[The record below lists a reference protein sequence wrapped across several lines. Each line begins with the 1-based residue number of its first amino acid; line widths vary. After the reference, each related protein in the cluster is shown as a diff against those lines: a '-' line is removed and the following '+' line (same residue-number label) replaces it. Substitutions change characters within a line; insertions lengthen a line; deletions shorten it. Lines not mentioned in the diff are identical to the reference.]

1 MSGASPGTKLDCK
14 SCSFSWNN
22 SETKRFSLLFRT
34 LKIKIRRI
42 PPPEPWRG
50 LKEETDL
57 PPPAPGKEEI
67 AITPPKP
74 KIGLQKDVI
83 IGIKTIITPMK
94 NKHQK
99 AAGTLGN
106 SVGTLEI
113 CGENFGTPPNPSMGL
128 TKERCV
134 VVIALMPL
142 VTPL

>member
-1 MSGASPGTKLDCK
+1 MKGRTDTNTRNPIFKTLCVIGIGRRSIVIYFL
-14 SCSFSWNN
+14 
-22 SETKRFSLLFRT
+22 LLFRT

-42 PPPEPWRG
+42 PPPEPCRG

-74 KIGLQKDVI
+74 KIGHLKDVI

-99 AAGTLGN
+99 AAGTLG
-106 SVGTLEI
+106 I

-128 TKERCV
+128 TKEQCV
-134 VVIALMPL
+134 DVVALMPL